1 MTTGKSIPHDSHWG
15 AFRAEVRDG
24 RVTSVTPFEKDA
36 NPNPIIRSIPD
47 MLYDK
52 SRVQQPMVRR
62 GWLEKGPGGDR
73 ELRGADSF
81 VPVSWEKALD
91 LVAAE
96 LKRVK
101 DEHGNQA
108 IFAGSYGWSSAGRF
122 HHAKTQLQRFMN
134 QHGGFTGQVHNY
146 SYAAALALL
155 PHLIGTIEAVQ
166 GPVSSWD
173 GIVSECRLM
182 VCFGGIPLK
191 NTQVES
197 GGNGQHVTPTW
208 LREAKA
214 AGIEFVNI
222 GPVRDDVAEFL
233 EADWIA
239 PLPNTDTALMLGMA
253 HTLYTERLHDRAFLD
268 RYCSGF
274 ERFVPYLTGESDGQ
288 PKDADWAAAICGIPA
303 GTIRDLAR
311 RMASKRTMITTAWS
325 LQRADHGEQPYW
337 MTIVL
342 AAMLGQIGLTGGGF
356 GFGYGCVSGMG
367 APRERIPSPSLPAGV
382 NPIDSYIPVARIS
395 DLLLHPGETYE
406 FNGQTRTYP
415 DTRLVYWCGGNPFH
429 HHQDLNRLVA
439 AFRRPETVIVH
450 EPWWTATA
458 RHADIV
464 LPATTTLERNDLG
477 ASSRDRFIMAMHQA
491 VPPVGEARN
500 DHDIFADLAG
510 RLGFRERFTEGRNEM
525 EWLEHLYNVARQLAA
540 RKKVELPSFEA
551 FWKEGHVE
559 VARPTEPY
567 TMFGDFRADPE
578 NRPLNTPSGK
588 IEIFSERI
596 AGFGY
601 DDCPGHP
608 KWLEPVE
615 WLGAKGDY
623 PLHLI
628 SNQPRT
634 RLHGQLD
641 NGGVSKASKIRGR
654 EPIWIHPADAEARG
668 IKAGDIVRV
677 FNGRGQVLAGA
688 VITDLVMP
696 GVVQLA
702 TGAWYDPLDPA
713 SGNSLDKHGNANT
726 LTIDKGTSRLGQGP
740 IAHSALVEI
749 EPWLDE
755 LPPITVFD
763 PPRTVSA

>member
-1 MTTGKSIPHDSHWG
+1 
-15 AFRAEVRDG
+15 
-24 RVTSVTPFEKDA
+24 
-36 NPNPIIRSIPD
+36 
-47 MLYDK
+47 
-52 SRVQQPMVRR
+52 
-62 GWLEKGPGGDR
+62 
-73 ELRGADSF
+73 
-81 VPVSWEKALD
+81 
-91 LVAAE
+91 
-96 LKRVK
+96 
-101 DEHGNQA
+101 
-108 IFAGSYGWSSAGRF
+108 
-122 HHAKTQLQRFMN
+122 
-134 QHGGFTGQVHNY
+134 
-146 SYAAALALL
+146 
-155 PHLIGTIEAVQ
+155 
-166 GPVSSWD
+166 
-173 GIVSECRLM
+173 
-182 VCFGGIPLK
+182 
-191 NTQVES
+191 
-197 GGNGQHVTPTW
+197 
-208 LREAKA
+208 
-214 AGIEFVNI
+214 
-222 GPVRDDVAEFL
+222 
-233 EADWIA
+233 
-239 PLPNTDTALMLGMA
+239 
-253 HTLYTERLHDRAFLD
+253 
-268 RYCSGF
+268 
-274 ERFVPYLTGESDGQ
+274 
-288 PKDADWAAAICGIPA
+288 
-303 GTIRDLAR
+303 
-311 RMASKRTMITTAWS
+311 
-325 LQRADHGEQPYW
+325 
-337 MTIVL
+337 
-342 AAMLGQIGLTGGGF
+342 
-356 GFGYGCVSGMG
+356 
-367 APRERIPSPSLPAGV
+367 
-382 NPIDSYIPVARIS
+382 
-395 DLLLHPGETYE
+395 
-406 FNGQTRTYP
+406 
-415 DTRLVYWCGGNPFH
+415 
-429 HHQDLNRLVA
+429 
-439 AFRRPETVIVH
+439 
-450 EPWWTATA
+450 
-458 RHADIV
+458 
-464 LPATTTLERNDLG
+464 
-477 ASSRDRFIMAMHQA
+477 

-500 DHDIFADLAG
+500 DHDIFAALAG

-559 VARPTEPY
+559 LARPTEPY

-601 DDCPGHP
+601 EDCPGHP

-623 PLHLI
+623 HLHLI

-740 IAHSALVEI
+740 IAQSALVEI